1 MSAPAGRPVS
11 NRDYVKMKNPRSS
24 LPLWTTGWLKTFV
37 LGLAASLLLV
47 DGAMAQGDE
56 ENIQTDQVMAIVGL
70 AADEMAKDAPAVLAK
85 ILASQAPFV
94 NPDNPALYV
103 FVYDTDVNMLAHPN
117 ASLVGRNYKGKPDV
131 KGKNFR
137 DEIVEGAKA
146 NGTGWV
152 DYAYQKPGAPGIFD
166 KTAYYRL
173 VKGSD
178 GKEYVVVS
186 GKYKDK

>member
-1 MSAPAGRPVS
+1 
-11 NRDYVKMKNPRSS
+11 MKTNH
-24 LPLWTTGWLKTFV
+24 WTKKCG
-37 LGLAASLLLV
+37 LGLVASLLLV
-47 DGAMAQGDE
+47 SGAMAQGNEEDIKTDE
-56 ENIQTDQVMAIVGL
+56 VLAIVGI
-70 AADEMAKDAPAVLAK
+70 AAEEMAKDAPGVLTK
-85 ILASQAPFV
+85 IAASQAPFV
-94 NPDNPALYV
+94 NQENPALYV

-146 NGTGWV
+146 NGSGWV

-166 KTAYYRL
+166 KTAYYKL

-178 GKEYVVVS
+178 GKDYVVVS

>member
-1 MSAPAGRPVS
+1 MSATRW
-11 NRDYVKMKNPRSS
+11 MKAC
-24 LPLWTTGWLKTFV
+24 V
-37 LGLAASLLLV
+37 VGLAVDLLLAG
-47 DGAMAQGDE
+47 GAMAQGNE
-56 ENIQTDQVMAIVGL
+56 EGIKTEEVLAIVGL
-70 AADEMAKDAPAVLAK
+70 ASDEIAKDAPGVLAK
-85 ILASQAPFV
+85 IVASEAPFV
-94 NPDNPALYV
+94 NAENPALYV

-131 KGKNFR
+131 KGKPFR

-152 DYAYQKPGAPGIFD
+152 DYAYQKPGASGIFD
-166 KTAYYRL
+166 KTAYYKL

-178 GKEYVVVS
+178 GKDYVVVS

>member
-1 MSAPAGRPVS
+1 
-11 NRDYVKMKNPRSS
+11 MKTNSWAR
-24 LPLWTTGWLKTFV
+24 TCTV
-37 LGLAASLLLV
+37 GLVASLLLV
-47 DGAMAQGDE
+47 TGALAQGNE
-56 ENIQTDQVMAIVGL
+56 EDIKTDQVLAIVNL
-70 AADEMAKDAPAVLAK
+70 AADEMAKDAPSVLTK
-85 ILASQAPFV
+85 IAASQAPFV
-94 NPDNPALYV
+94 SQENAALYV

-146 NGTGWV
+146 NGSGWV

-166 KTAYYRL
+166 KTAYYKL
-173 VKGSD
+173 AKGSD
-178 GKEYVVVS
+178 GKDYVVVS